1 MKNIA
6 QYLKVFLS
14 GIVFGTAN
22 VIPGVSGGTMLVIF
36 GIFDRLTDSISGFK
50 KIIKNIPFL
59 LSFGLGAGAGILISA
74 KVISSLF
81 EMFGIQTNMFFIGL
95 ILGGIP
101 LIYKIGTAEKKAKPI
116 CALPFI
122 LAMIVVIGLSV
133 LDKLDIF
140 SLGAES
146 QVTGFDLVFS
156 FKMIGCAALAA
167 ITMIIP
173 GISGSFI
180 MMLLGVYE
188 TIIGALK
195 DLNLW
200 VIIPFAIGAVFGIIV
215 GAKLISMLISKNRLM
230 VYSALMGLVVGSVYA
245 ILPEGFGFNLS
256 TGYGFVCLIVGIIVS
271 ILIEKIG
278 KTDDDSNSPAKS
290 DS

>member
-6 QYLKVFLS
+6 QYIKYFLC
-14 GIVFGTAN
+14 GVVFGTAN

-36 GIFDRLTDSISGFK
+36 GIFDRLTEAVSGVK
-50 KIIKNIPFL
+50 KIIKNLPFL
-59 LSFGLGAGAGILISA
+59 ITFALGAGAGILVSA
-74 KVISSLF
+74 KVISSMF
-81 EMFGIQTNMFFIGL
+81 EMFGVQTNMFFIGL

-101 LIYKIGTAEKKAKPI
+101 LIYKIGTSEKKAKPLCI
-116 CALPFI
+116 VPFI
-122 LAMIVVIGLSV
+122 IAMAVVIGLSV
-133 LDKLDIF
+133 LDRLKIF
-140 SLGAES
+140 SLGVES
-146 QVTGFDLVFS
+146 EITGFDIVFTI
-156 FKMIGCAALAA
+156 KIMLCAAIAA

-173 GISGSFI
+173 GISGSFV

-188 TIIGALK
+188 TIIGAIE

-200 VIIPFAIGAVFGIIV
+200 VLVPFAISAVIGIML
-215 GAKLISMLISKNRLM
+215 GAKLISMLINKNRLM

-256 TGYGFVCLIVGIIVS
+256 TGYGFVCLIFGVIVS
-271 ILIEKIG
+271 VLIEKIG
-278 KTDDDSNSPAKS
+278 KTDTARS

>member
-1 MKNIA
+1 MKNIT
-6 QYLKVFLS
+6 QYLKFFLC

-36 GIFDRLTDSISGFK
+36 GIFDKLTESISGIK
-50 KIIKNIPFL
+50 KIIKNLPFL
-59 LSFGLGAGAGILISA
+59 LSFGIGAGAGILISA

-81 EMFGIQTNMFFIGL
+81 EMFGVQTNMFFIGL

-101 LIYKIGTAEKKAKPI
+101 LIYKIGTAEKKAKPL

-122 LAMIVVIGLSV
+122 IAMIVVIGLSV

-140 SLGAES
+140 SLGVQD

-156 FKMIGCAALAA
+156 LKIIGCAALAA

-173 GISGSFI
+173 GISGSFV

-200 VIIPFAIGAVFGIIV
+200 VIVPFAVGAVIGIIV
-215 GAKLISMLISKNRLM
+215 GAKLISMLINKNRLM

-245 ILPEGFGFNLS
+245 ILPEGFGFNLD
-256 TGYGFVCLIVGIIVS
+256 TGYGFVCLIIGIIAS
-271 ILIEKIG
+271 LLFERIG
-278 KTDDDSNSPAKS
+278 KNDEGNSAKS

>member
-6 QYLKVFLS
+6 QYIKYFLC

-36 GIFDRLTDSISGFK
+36 GIFDRLTEAVSGVK
-50 KIIKNIPFL
+50 KIIKNLPFL
-59 LSFGLGAGAGILISA
+59 ITFALGAGTGILVSA
-74 KVISSLF
+74 KVISSMF
-81 EMFGIQTNMFFIGL
+81 EMFGVQTNMFFIGL

-101 LIYKIGTAEKKAKPI
+101 LIYKIGTSEKKVKPLCI
-116 CALPFI
+116 LPFI
-122 LAMIVVIGLSV
+122 IAMAVVIGLSV
-133 LDKLDIF
+133 LDRLKIF
-140 SLGAES
+140 SLGVES
-146 QVTGFDLVFS
+146 EITGFDIVFTI
-156 FKMIGCAALAA
+156 KIMLCAAIAA

-173 GISGSFI
+173 GISGSFV

-188 TIIGALK
+188 TIIGAVK

-200 VIIPFAIGAVFGIIV
+200 VLVPFAISAVIGIML
-215 GAKLISMLISKNRLM
+215 GAKLISMLINKNRLM

-245 ILPEGFGFNLS
+245 ILPEGFGFNLP
-256 TGYGFVCLIVGIIVS
+256 TGYGFVCLIFGVIVS
-271 ILIEKIG
+271 VLIEKIG
-278 KTDDDSNSPAKS
+278 KSDNARS

>member
-1 MKNIA
+1 MKNIT
-6 QYLKVFLS
+6 QYLKFFLC

-36 GIFDRLTDSISGFK
+36 GIFDKLTESISGIK
-50 KIIKNIPFL
+50 KIIKNLPFL
-59 LSFGLGAGAGILISA
+59 LSFGIGAGAGILISA

-81 EMFGIQTNMFFIGL
+81 EMFGVQTNMFFIGL

-101 LIYKIGTAEKKAKPI
+101 LIYKIGTAEKKAKPL

-122 LAMIVVIGLSV
+122 IAMIVVIGLSV

-140 SLGAES
+140 SLGVQD

-156 FKMIGCAALAA
+156 LKIIGCAALAA
-167 ITMIIP
+167 VTMIIP
-173 GISGSFI
+173 GISGSFV

-188 TIIGALK
+188 TIIGAVK

-200 VIIPFAIGAVFGIIV
+200 VIVPFAIGAVIGIIV
-215 GAKLISMLISKNRLM
+215 GAKLISMLINKNRLM

-245 ILPEGFGFNLS
+245 ILPEGFGFNLD
-256 TGYGFVCLIVGIIVS
+256 TGYGFVCLIIGIIAS
-271 ILIEKIG
+271 LLFERIG
-278 KTDDDSNSPAKS
+278 NNDEENSAKS